1 MVCRW
6 IPAVCPG
13 ATAMASERSL
23 QDYLL
28 RRAKANGIYA
38 RKLVAVGH
46 TGFPDVLL
54 AVHGH
59 AIFVELKSPTGRGR
73 LSRKQANEIE
83 RMAEAGLAVLLI
95 DTKEKVDE
103 LIVEIFDA

>member
-1 MVCRW
+1 
-6 IPAVCPG
+6 
-13 ATAMASERSL
+13 
-23 QDYLL
+23 
-28 RRAKANGIYA
+28 
-38 RKLVAVGH
+38 
-46 TGFPDVLL
+46 
-54 AVHGH
+54 
-59 AIFVELKSPTGRGR
+59 VELKSPTGRGR